1 VKIAR
6 SFDLGNAFM
15 RPNLVLAWRQDA
27 VHHHYVNALRPPA
40 PKKYSALE
48 AHNAQLEAIISG
60 IEHGLALAPGSLV
73 TPQQAAL
80 ICARFARESGVA

>member
-1 VKIAR
+1 LALAR
-6 SFDLGNAFM
+6 RHGVGHHLGM
-15 RPNLVLAWRQDA
+15 D
-27 VHHHYVNALRPPA
+27 ALRPPA